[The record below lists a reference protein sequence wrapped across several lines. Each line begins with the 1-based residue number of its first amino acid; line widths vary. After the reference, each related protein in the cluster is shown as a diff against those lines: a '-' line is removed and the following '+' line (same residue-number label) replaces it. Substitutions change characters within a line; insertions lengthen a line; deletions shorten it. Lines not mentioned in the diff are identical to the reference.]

1 MGHPVV
7 LLTEDIHPSGQALLA
22 GRAEVRL
29 ASALDEETLCREVAN
44 VDAIV
49 LRARG
54 RITAQV
60 MDAAPRLR
68 VIGRHG
74 VGVDNVDVDAATE
87 RGIIVLNTPGAN
99 VVSVAEHVLAGILAL
114 ARHLHA
120 ADRAVRSGDWGQRDR
135 ELGWELTGG
144 TLGVIGMGAIGQQ
157 LAHMCRAAFA
167 MQVLYMDAV
176 PRPEVEGA
184 LEARRV
190 ELDDL
195 LREAD
200 VVTIHVPLL
209 PSTRGMIG
217 RRELAMMKPSAF
229 LANTARG
236 GVVDEEA
243 LADAIRAGV
252 LGGALIDVFESEPP
266 APQHPLLRCERAIL
280 TPHSAAMTEQAS
292 RRMAL
297 VVDDILTVL
306 SGGAARHAVNR
317 VELARPP
324 G

>member
-1 MGHPVV
+1 MDRPVV
-7 LLTEDIHPSGQALLA
+7 LLTEDIHPSGRALLA
-22 GRAEVRL
+22 DRAEVRL
-29 ASALDEETLCREVAN
+29 ASAQDEETLCREVAD

-54 RITAQV
+54 RITARV

-87 RGIIVLNTPGAN
+87 RGIVVLNTPGAN

-114 ARHLHA
+114 ARRLLA
-120 ADRAVRSGDWGQRDR
+120 ADRAVRSGDWEQRDR
-135 ELGWELTGG
+135 QRGWELTGG

-157 LAHMCRAAFA
+157 VARMCRAAFE

-176 PRPEVEGA
+176 PRPEVEA
-184 LEARRV
+184 ELEARRV
-190 ELDDL
+190 ALEEL
-195 LREAD
+195 LRQAD

-209 PSTRGMIG
+209 PSTHGMIG
-217 RRELAMMKPSAF
+217 RRELAMMKPSAL

-236 GVVDEEA
+236 GVVDEGA
-243 LADAIRAGV
+243 LADALGAGA
-252 LGGALIDVFESEPP
+252 LGGAFIDVFEREPP
-266 APQHPLLRCERAIL
+266 APQNPLLGCELTIL
-280 TPHSAAMTEQAS
+280 TPHSAAITEQAS
-292 RRMAL
+292 RRMAM
-297 VVDDILTVL
+297 VVEDILTVL
-306 SGGAARHAVNR
+306 SGGTARHAVNR
-317 VELARPP
+317 VKVMRQP